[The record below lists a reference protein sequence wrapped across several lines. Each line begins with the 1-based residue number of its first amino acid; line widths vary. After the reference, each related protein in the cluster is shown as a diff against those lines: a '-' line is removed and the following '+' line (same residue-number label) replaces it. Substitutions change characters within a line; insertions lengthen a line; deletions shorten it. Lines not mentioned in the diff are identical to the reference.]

1 MSPTH
6 DYDSLNA
13 PKCHTKARRKPSLV
27 ASRLAGLRVSEFS
40 WNQPPPP
47 KIASE
52 GCEGLDIGILSS

>member
-6 DYDSLNA
+6 DYDSLKA
-13 PKCHTKARRKPSLV
+13 PSATPKLDGNLRWSLP
-27 ASRLAGLRVSEFS
+27 AWLDSESQSSAGI
-40 WNQPPPP
+40 NPTP